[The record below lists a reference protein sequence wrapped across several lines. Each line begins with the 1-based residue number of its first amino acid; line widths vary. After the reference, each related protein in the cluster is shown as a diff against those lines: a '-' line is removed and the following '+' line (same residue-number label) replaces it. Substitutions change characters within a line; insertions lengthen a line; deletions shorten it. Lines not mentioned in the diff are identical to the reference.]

1 MADNSDFGS
10 KPISSGKAPGPH
22 ESLRDDSI
30 LSTNTSQAM
39 DNTEGTN
46 RSSLQ
51 GSTTGATGTGTT
63 NAGSSTSGMSGTSS
77 TYGASGS
84 SSSSGSVSGGSTIDG
99 LKQSGSALASDA
111 KQYAGDLANRAKEKG
126 RTLFEQQ
133 KETAVGQVG
142 SVANAIR
149 STASNLQGE
158 GQDTTA
164 RYVNMLADQLE
175 NLGGKL
181 REKNLDNLVTD
192 FQGYARRSPG
202 TFLVGSV
209 VAGFFLARF
218 LKSSSERQQYQLGY
232 EGYEGYEGSGRSSG
246 YSGRQQSMV
255 SGSEAGLG
263 DTDRKASSNETSIG
277 SATGAAAGTGTGIGT
292 GTSTSTGSTATGST
306 KPDLNGSNIGGTRL

>member
-10 KPISSGKAPGPH
+10 KPISSGKAPGPQ

-39 DNTEGTN
+39 NNTEGTN

-51 GSTTGATGTGTT
+51 GGTTTNSTTTNTGSGTSGT
-63 NAGSSTSGMSGTSS
+63 YSTSG
-77 TYGASGS
+77 
-84 SSSSGSVSGGSTIDG
+84 SSGGLSGGSAIDG
-99 LKQSGSALASDA
+99 IKQSGSALASDA

-149 STASNLQGE
+149 STATNLQGE

-164 RYVNMLADQLE
+164 RYVNMIADQLE

-218 LKSSSERQQYQLGY
+218 LKSSSERQQYGLDY
-232 EGYEGYEGSGRSSG
+232 DSTGRSGG
-246 YSGRQQSMV
+246 YTGRQQSFV

-263 DTDRKASSNETSIG
+263 DTPLRDRTSE
-277 SATGAAAGTGTGIGT
+277 SAVGAASGTAAGTGTGTGIGT
-292 GTSTSTGSTATGST
+292 GTSAGTSAGTSTGTTAAGST

>member
-10 KPISSGKAPGPH
+10 KPISSGKAPGPQ

-30 LSTNTSQAM
+30 LSTNTTQAM
-39 DNTEGTN
+39 NNTDGTN
-46 RSSLQ
+46 RTSMQ
-51 GSTTGATGTGTT
+51 GGSTNTT
-63 NAGSSTSGMSGTSS
+63 NTTGSGTSGTYSTSGTSS
-77 TYGASGS
+77 TAGT
-84 SSSSGSVSGGSTIDG
+84 VSGGSAIDG
-99 LKQSGSALASDA
+99 IKQSGSAIAADA

-164 RYVNMLADQLE
+164 RYVNMIADQLE
-175 NLGGKL
+175 NFSGKL
-181 REKNLDNLVTD
+181 RDKNLDNLVTD

-202 TFLVGSV
+202 TFIVGSV

-218 LKSSSERQQYQLGY
+218 LKSSSERQQYQY
-232 EGYEGYEGSGRSSG
+232 EYEGSGRTGG
-246 YSGRQQSMV
+246 YTGRQQSLV

-263 DTDRKASSNETSIG
+263 DTDLRATTNEPAIG
-277 SATGAAAGTGTGIGT
+277 STTGTAAGTSTGTGTGIGT
-292 GTSTSTGSTATGST
+292 GTTTGTGTTAAGST